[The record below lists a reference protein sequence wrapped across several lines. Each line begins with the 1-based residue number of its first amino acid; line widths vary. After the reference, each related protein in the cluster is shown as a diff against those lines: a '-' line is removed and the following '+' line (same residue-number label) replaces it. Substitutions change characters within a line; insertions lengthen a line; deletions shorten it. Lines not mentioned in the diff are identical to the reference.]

1 MAHQLARIIGSRPS
15 HLGRERKLKGRVH
28 AATWQ
33 DDKERLGAIIPH
45 DQN

>member
-1 MAHQLARIIGSRPS
+1 MAHLLARIIGSRPS

-33 DDKERLGAIIPH
+33 DDEKRPGAVTP
-45 DQN
+45 